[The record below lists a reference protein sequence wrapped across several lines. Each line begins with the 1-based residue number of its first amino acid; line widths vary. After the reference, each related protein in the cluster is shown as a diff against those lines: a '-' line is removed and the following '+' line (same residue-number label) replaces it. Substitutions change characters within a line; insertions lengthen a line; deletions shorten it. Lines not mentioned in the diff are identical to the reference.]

1 MASSSSS
8 RQQIVEYEQQK
19 QRSIADP
26 KLYDAFI
33 SHRGPDVKHT
43 LAKQLYDLLKAR
55 KCRAFLY
62 REEIEGGDSI
72 PAAIHNAICSSVV
85 QIAIF
90 SRRYAESSWCL
101 DELVLMLEQTDA
113 LFIPVFYDVQPWELG
128 DIENE
133 QSQYSAAFSDYQRKG
148 RNLHKLEQWKTSLES
163 ASKKPSYEKSE
174 HEEMPL
180 IYKRFSDLVFSNL
193 GEEIVSR
200 VLQEMKKR
208 TPLHV
213 GKYPVGLPELV
224 QDFER
229 SCSMTARGKV
239 TIVGIF
245 GLGGAGKTTLAK
257 ELLNIKC
264 SGYNASCF
272 LSDVRESHARRD
284 LHTLQS
290 KLFKNLFHEDRKFG
304 HAAEGIGQLEHHLG
318 RAKHWHFLI
327 VLDDINHRE
336 QLDFL
341 LPEAMLGPGSLVIM
355 TTRDQSVLAGA
366 DIHYRVK
373 EMNWD
378 NAKTLFC
385 NHAFCGR
392 DPPTAFE
399 KLVESFVGFCGGL
412 PLSLKVLGAHLY
424 GRNEDYWE
432 LEFQK
437 VKNIQPRDIMKSLKI
452 SFYGLD
458 SQEKQIFIDIA
469 CYFNKQSI
477 YLVKNVAM
485 SIWEASGWSAELA
498 VQTLQDKCLVEFD
511 INDEFQM
518 HDQLRDLG
526 RQLADDLI
534 PPRMW
539 KPVLLRSMVC
549 FF

>member
-1 MASSSSS
+1 
-8 RQQIVEYEQQK
+8 
-19 QRSIADP
+19 
-26 KLYDAFI
+26 
-33 SHRGPDVKHT
+33 
-43 LAKQLYDLLKAR
+43 
-55 KCRAFLY
+55 
-62 REEIEGGDSI
+62 
-72 PAAIHNAICSSVV
+72 
-85 QIAIF
+85 
-90 SRRYAESSWCL
+90 
-101 DELVLMLEQTDA
+101 
-113 LFIPVFYDVQPWELG
+113 
-128 DIENE
+128 
-133 QSQYSAAFSDYQRKG
+133 
-148 RNLHKLEQWKTSLES
+148 
-163 ASKKPSYEKSE
+163 
-174 HEEMPL
+174 
-180 IYKRFSDLVFSNL
+180 
-193 GEEIVSR
+193 
-200 VLQEMKKR
+200 MKKR

-213 GKYPVGLPELV
+213 AKYPVGLPELV

-245 GLGGAGKTTLAK
+245 GLGGVGKTTLAK

-272 LSDVRESHARRD
+272 LYDVRESHARHD

-290 KLFKNLFHEDRKFG
+290 KLFKDLFNEDRKFG

-318 RAKHWHFLI
+318 RAKHLHFLI

-437 VKNIQPRDIMKSLKI
+437 VKNIQPRDIMQSLKI

-518 HDQLRDLG
+518 HDHLRDLG

-539 KPVLLRSMVC
+539 KPELLRSMVC